1 MDKLFKS
8 TVEILCVQSNAV
20 HLSSRWGFVRVS
32 IMLLYTFRPAG
43 AALKSFS
50 TSFFNRLNRTKY
62 KGYRKNIGF
71 PSGAIRTGQLK
82 KTLTGHTSWVT
93 DISFSADG
101 KTLSSLS
108 FDGTVLLW
116 DLTPI
121 LETLDVAE

>member
-32 IMLLYTFRPAG
+32 ITLLYTFRPAG

-62 KGYRKNIGF
+62 KGYRKKHRF
-71 PSGAIRTGQLK
+71 PQRGDRCPSE
-82 KTLTGHTSWVT
+82 TSI
-93 DISFSADG
+93 DAEMFL
-101 KTLSSLS
+101 LSQTITQEL
-108 FDGTVLLW
+108 
-116 DLTPI
+116 
-121 LETLDVAE
+121 